1 MPISELKLAK
11 ELIRRPSITP
21 KDAGAINILAK
32 KLRSLGFKCQ
42 LINFKNI
49 KNLYAKLGK
58 SSPNFCYAGHT
69 DVVPPGNISDWSVNP
84 FKPTVKNNK
93 LIGRGANDMKA
104 SIACFV
110 AAVSRFKAKNKK
122 FNGSISLLI
131 TGDEEGVAINGTKRV
146 VEYLKRKREKI
157 NFCLVGEPT
166 NPNKLGEMIKIGRR
180 GSITGR
186 LTITGTQGHVA
197 YPHRANNPSNTIVN
211 ILKRIKETKLD
222 NGTKK
227 VVKYLKRKK
236 EKINFCLVGE
246 PTNPNKL
253 GEMIKIGR
261 RGSITGRLTVIGTQG
276 HVAYPHIANNPS
288 NTLVKILKK
297 IKEVKL
303 DKGTKNFQPSNLEIT
318 KINID
323 NHTDNVIPGS
333 ANAVFN
339 IRYNDKHSSSSL
351 KRKLNKIFRS
361 ITRKAKCKFNIKYE
375 VSGEAFLTK
384 PNKTTYMIQNT
395 IKKITGIKPKLS
407 TAGGTSDARFIRKIA
422 PCLEFGLV
430 GKTMHKIDES
440 VPLPDLKKLTNI
452 YLNILE
458 NYFK

>member
-1 MPISELKLAK
+1 MQINELKLAK
-11 ELIRRPSITP
+11 ELISRPSVTP
-21 KDAGAINILAK
+21 KDAGAINLLAK
-32 KLRSLGFKCQ
+32 NLRSLGFKCQ
-42 LINFKNI
+42 VINFKNI

-69 DVVPPGNISDWSVNP
+69 DVVPPGNIKDWSVNP
-84 FKPTVKNNK
+84 FKPAVKNNK

-110 AAVSRFKAKNKK
+110 AAVSKFKAKNKK
-122 FNGSISLLI
+122 FDGSISLLI

-146 VEYLKRKREKI
+146 VEYLKKKREKI

-186 LTITGTQGHVA
+186 LTIFGTQGHVA
-197 YPHRANNPSNTIVN
+197 YPHRANNPSDV
-211 ILKRIKETKLD
+211 
-222 NGTKK
+222 
-227 VVKYLKRKK
+227 
-236 EKINFCLVGE
+236 
-246 PTNPNKL
+246 
-253 GEMIKIGR
+253 MI
-261 RGSITGRLTVIGTQG
+261 
-276 HVAYPHIANNPS
+276 
-288 NTLVKILKK
+288 KILKK
-297 IKEVKL
+297 IKEIKL
-303 DKGTKNFQPSNLEIT
+303 DKGTKSFQPSNLEIT

-323 NHTDNVIPGS
+323 NHADNVIPGS
-333 ANAVFN
+333 ADAIFN
-339 IRYNDKHSSSSL
+339 IRFNNKHSSSSL
-351 KRKLNKIFRS
+351 KRKLNSIFKS
-361 ITRKAKCKFNIKYE
+361 IVQKAKCRFNVKYE

-395 IKKITGIKPKLS
+395 IKKVTRIKPKLS

-440 VPLPDLKKLTNI
+440 VPLSDLKKLTNI

>member
-180 GSITGR
+180 GSMTGR
-186 LTITGTQGHVA
+186 LTIIGTQGHVA
-197 YPHRANNPSNTIVN
+197 YPHRANNPSSTMVN
-211 ILKRIKETKLD
+211 
-222 NGTKK
+222 
-227 VVKYLKRKK
+227 
-236 EKINFCLVGE
+236 
-246 PTNPNKL
+246 
-253 GEMIKIGR
+253 
-261 RGSITGRLTVIGTQG
+261 
-276 HVAYPHIANNPS
+276 
-288 NTLVKILKK
+288 ILKK
-297 IKEVKL
+297 IKEIKL
-303 DKGTKNFQPSNLEIT
+303 DKGTKNFQASNLEIT

-323 NHTDNVIPGS
+323 NHADNVIPGS
-333 ANAVFN
+333 ASAVFN
-339 IRYNDKHSSSSL
+339 IRFNNKHSASSL
-351 KRKLNKIFRS
+351 KRKLNGIFRS
-361 ITRKAKCKFNIKYE
+361 MTKKAKCKLDIKYE

-384 PNKTTYMIQNT
+384 SNKTTFMIQNT
-395 IKKITGIKPKLS
+395 IKKITKIKPKLS

-422 PCLEFGLV
+422 PSLEFGLV

-440 VPLPDLKKLTNI
+440 VPISDLNNLTNI
-452 YLNILE
+452 YQNILK
-458 NYFK
+458 NYFRAS